1 MIENEEEYDI
11 FIIILFHQHTPSDN
25 IKTLQSLYVCVN
37 V

>member
-1 MIENEEEYDI
+1 MIENEEEYNI
-11 FIIILFHQHTPSDN
+11 FIIILFYQHTPSDN